1 MSTTTGAAEPT
12 RRSMGEPLP
21 PIIIQI
27 ETPAPAVEAWAAL
40 TEPDRIAEW
49 FTDASPLGGVGDAYR
64 LDFGDGSVV
73 EGIIREVEHGRRF
86 AHTWAWT
93 DADPRQETL
102 VTWSVDALPD
112 GGGRVTLVHDG
123 WSEAG
128 ADLATRG
135 DHEGYWTG
143 YLEDLAEVLAEHV

>member
-1 MSTTTGAAEPT
+1 MTT
-12 RRSMGEPLP
+12 LP
-21 PIIIQI
+21 PIVLEI
-27 ETPAPAVEAWAAL
+27 ETPASTREAWAAL
-40 TEPDRIAEW
+40 TEPSRIAEW
-49 FTDASPLGGVGDAYR
+49 LTDASALGAVGDAYR

-73 EGIIREVEHGRRF
+73 EGVIRELEPGRRF
-86 AHTWAWT
+86 AHTWAWA

-102 VTWSVDALPD
+102 VTWSVEALPD

-128 ADLATRG
+128 ADAVTRG

-143 YLEDLAEVLAEHV
+143 YLDDLSELLAERG